1 MKRDYRVQPPQATVG
16 ENVARVA
23 DVVGAHLISL
33 KGMFP
38 VPSDYRG
45 LRHSWVKDLTSGLT
59 VGVVALPLALGFGVA
74 SGAGAAAG
82 LITAIIAGLVAAI
95 FGGSNVQVSG
105 PTGAMTV
112 VLMPVIAQYGVETVP
127 LLGIMAGVIVIL
139 MGLTAMGRSIEMIPL
154 PVVEGFTF
162 GIGIIIIL
170 QQFPLLLGTPKGTA
184 ESTLVSSWLTLS
196 HTDWTS
202 AVAPLLVAALVIVL
216 HVVGRRFLPRL
227 PIALV
232 AIVIATLV
240 AELAHLDIARI
251 GTLPGALPTPRVPAV
266 SVDILRQLLPP
277 ALAVA
282 ALAALESLLSARVA
296 DGMVPGARRTNPDR
310 ELFGQGLANVAAGIF
325 GGIPATGAIARTA
338 VNVRGGAR
346 TRVASIAHA
355 GVLLVVLVALGP
367 IVARIP
373 MAALGAVLVMTAV
386 RMVSPAVFRTL
397 VRATRADRNTFLVT
411 LAATV
416 VLDLVMAV
424 LLGIAMAAL
433 MSLRHMA
440 AYAVVRRQ
448 YLPADTREGVIDWTD
463 ATAHLRDRVA
473 IYRLDGALFYG
484 NARRFADLVLEV
496 EDVDAVIIRCH
507 RMNILDAS
515 GADAVK
521 DVVGQLHRRGIP
533 VIIQGMTDAQRR
545 TVTTMNAVSPDAHVL
560 ELSEALAAAER
571 ICATTPPT
579 ATPTTDHPDGEH
591 G

>member
-1 MKRDYRVQPPQATVG
+1 MTKDYRVQPPQATVG

-33 KGMFP
+33 KGLFP

-45 LRHSWVKDLTSGLT
+45 LRRSWTKDLLSGLT

-82 LITAIIAGLVAAI
+82 LVTAIIAGLVAAV
-95 FGGSNVQVSG
+95 FGGSHVQVSG

-112 VLMPVIAQYGVETVP
+112 VLLPVIAQYGVESIP
-127 LLGIMAGVIVIL
+127 LLGMLAGALVVL

-162 GIGIIIIL
+162 GIGIIIML
-170 QQFPLLLGTPKGTA
+170 QQFPLLLGSPKVEA
-184 ESTLVSSWLTLS
+184 DSTVVSSWLTLT
-196 HTDWTS
+196 HTDWPA
-202 AVAPLLVAALVIVL
+202 AVAPLLVAGLVMALHL
-216 HVVGRRFLPRL
+216 VGQRFLARL
-227 PIALV
+227 PVALV
-232 AIVIATLV
+232 AIVVATII
-240 AELAHLDIARI
+240 AELAQLDIARI
-251 GTLPGALPTPRVPAV
+251 GALPAALPAPHLPAV
-266 SVDILRQLLPP
+266 SVDMVRLLLPA

-296 DGMVPGARRTNPDR
+296 DGMVPDLGRTNPDR
-310 ELFGQGLANVAAGIF
+310 ELFGQGLANIAAGVF

-346 TRVASIAHA
+346 TRVAAVAHA
-355 GVLLVVLVALGP
+355 GVLFVVLVALGP

-386 RMVSPAVFRTL
+386 RMVSPSVVRTIFGT
-397 VRATRADRNTFLVT
+397 TRADRNTFLMT

-440 AYAVVRRQ
+440 TYSVVRRQ
-448 YLPADTREGVIDWTD
+448 YLPADTREGVIDWSGETES
-463 ATAHLRDRVA
+463 LRERVA
-473 IYRLDGALFYG
+473 VYRLDGALFYG
-484 NARRFADLVLEV
+484 NARRFTDQVLDV
-496 EDVDAVIIRCH
+496 EDVAVVIIRCH

-515 GADAVK
+515 GADALK
-521 DVVGQLHRRGIP
+521 DVVEQLGRRGIP

-545 TVTTMNAVSPDAHVL
+545 TATNMGAVPSDAHVV
-560 ELSEALAAAER
+560 ELSEALAAAQR
-571 ICATTPPT
+571 LCTAPTT
-579 ATPTTDHPDGEH
+579 ATLRSAEPRADS
-591 G
+591 